1 MSYAVIIQMCQE
13 NQASRMICF
22 AFMRPDGPKDN
33 TLSIRRIIDI
43 SLTLHCPIWGFQFEV
58 YVRLA
63 FPAIGQSSFIR
74 FYRCNARTVEY
85 LYHHLMM
92 MYHHHTKHSLRASA
106 LLTLV
111 LTLKLISF
119 LHTSGSFCTGLHSLS
134 CCPHATS
141 KEHSAAQM
149 KPTEQRTICWA
160 NQHIRQQNHWT
171 RFQKCSFSRIIEIRV
186 ERNN

>member
-1 MSYAVIIQMCQE
+1 
-13 NQASRMICF
+13 
-22 AFMRPDGPKDN
+22 
-33 TLSIRRIIDI
+33 
-43 SLTLHCPIWGFQFEV
+43 
-58 YVRLA
+58 
-63 FPAIGQSSFIR
+63 
-74 FYRCNARTVEY
+74 
-85 LYHHLMM
+85 MM

-186 ERNN
+186 ERNNWKKVETAEGFMVSTDAGVPHCSISGWFWFYKHSHCGSTTIQPRVEADRLQHSSKARRDLSGNSHRQWNHATPSAPVCIYDIH